1 MSLRKVAF
9 GFAPNTISNCG
20 LWLDAADISTLFQD
34 SAGTTPVTTNGQP
47 IGLWRDKSGAGHDF
61 TQATSVNRVSY
72 DTSSKAAIQL
82 SSPTFLQASAAS
94 LGTVS
99 TSANLTI
106 IMTASTGP
114 SASWQIILAQWF
126 TGTTRFHLSFQSGT
140 DLTPALYSESSG
152 SLVKYNFS
160 GTMAYNRT
168 YTIGFIANGTS
179 LYMSFMGTSNTT
191 TMSAALSTNPTSA
204 LTIADS
210 RNFNH
215 TDGKIQEVIIYPY
228 AISTTEFQQ
237 VESYLAQKWG
247 LTSSLPV
254 GHPGLTTTVYRTD
267 YNKNSV
273 IVRNVTKPI
282 PYYTQ
287 FSPRQISGLGLWLD
301 AADSSTV
308 TGTSPITAW
317 NDKSGAGRTVTIT
330 SGPTYGTTSRGGNRT
345 MSFNNNTITTSIASA
360 VGTGD
365 FTLVAVWYQSA
376 AGTNTV
382 LSLGTVASSSQS
394 LGFSGNKY
402 NFYQFGDVNES
413 AYSTATP
420 SWVVQIGTRIGS
432 VKKVYING
440 NLGTTPSSTSYDVS
454 VTTVTIGK
462 GDNFAISG
470 EIGEILIYTGTM
482 SDTNRQLLESYL
494 AQKWGLTASLPGGHS
509 HFTQRAGAITTVAN
523 TKFSMVGVP
532 RISSISFSP
541 TSIAGL
547 QMWMDA
553 ADSSSD
559 SMTLSGLTVT
569 VWKDKSGLGN
579 HTTARSGTSTLTSNA
594 INGKS
599 AISMAGGYFTG
610 PFATANT
617 GTQVHAF
624 AVLTIDSSTGQW
636 ARPFA
641 LGRPGVNDYSEST
654 TTFAIIRYN
663 GTQAVGIGRAGQ
675 YLSVGIPAYSSP
687 FLVQSSHNV
696 STEYMSVNGNLTV
709 SSAGTGQSGNFN
721 ITSYGLGVNTNTG
734 DYFALNG
741 YYGEVMY
748 FNVQLS
754 DTNRQKIEGYLAWKW
769 GLQASLPVGHPY
781 ALAAP

>member
-1 MSLRKVAF
+1 
-9 GFAPNTISNCG
+9 
-20 LWLDAADISTLFQD
+20 
-34 SAGTTPVTTNGQP
+34 
-47 IGLWRDKSGAGHDF
+47 
-61 TQATSVNRVSY
+61 
-72 DTSSKAAIQL
+72 
-82 SSPTFLQASAAS
+82 
-94 LGTVS
+94 
-99 TSANLTI
+99 
-106 IMTASTGP
+106 
-114 SASWQIILAQWF
+114 
-126 TGTTRFHLSFQSGT
+126 
-140 DLTPALYSESSG
+140 
-152 SLVKYNFS
+152 
-160 GTMAYNRT
+160 
-168 YTIGFIANGTS
+168 
-179 LYMSFMGTSNTT
+179 
-191 TMSAALSTNPTSA
+191 
-204 LTIADS
+204 
-210 RNFNH
+210 
-215 TDGKIQEVIIYPY
+215 
-228 AISTTEFQQ
+228 
-237 VESYLAQKWG
+237 
-247 LTSSLPV
+247 
-254 GHPGLTTTVYRTD
+254 
-267 YNKNSV
+267 
-273 IVRNVTKPI
+273 
-282 PYYTQ
+282 
-287 FSPRQISGLGLWLD
+287 
-301 AADSSTV
+301 
-308 TGTSPITAW
+308 
-317 NDKSGAGRTVTIT
+317 
-330 SGPTYGTTSRGGNRT
+330 
-345 MSFNNNTITTSIASA
+345 
-360 VGTGD
+360 
-365 FTLVAVWYQSA
+365 
-376 AGTNTV
+376 
-382 LSLGTVASSSQS
+382 
-394 LGFSGNKY
+394 
-402 NFYQFGDVNES
+402 
-413 AYSTATP
+413 
-420 SWVVQIGTRIGS
+420 
-432 VKKVYING
+432 
-440 NLGTTPSSTSYDVS
+440 
-454 VTTVTIGK
+454 
-462 GDNFAISG
+462 
-470 EIGEILIYTGTM
+470 
-482 SDTNRQLLESYL
+482 
-494 AQKWGLTASLPGGHS
+494 
-509 HFTQRAGAITTVAN
+509 
-523 TKFSMVGVP
+523 
-532 RISSISFSP
+532 
-541 TSIAGL
+541 
-547 QMWMDA
+547 MWMDA

>member
-440 NLGTTPSSTSYDVS
+440 NLGTTPSSTTYDVS
-454 VTTVTIGK
+454 VTTVTIRK